1 MKSLFRENDILLPLF
16 VMIFH
21 RGYEEKQQGP
31 LSLTLPTLQC
41 NRQQQKLHK
50 RATKSP
56 ALAAFLERIVFLH
69 AIWEFSVLLKPTL
82 NRMFASAA
90 PFSLPLRTQPSC

>member
-1 MKSLFRENDILLPLF
+1 MKSLIRENDILFPLF
-16 VMIFH
+16 VMLFH

-31 LSLTLPTLQC
+31 VSLTLPTLQC

-56 ALAAFLERIVFLH
+56 ELAAFLERIVFLH
-69 AIWEFSVLLKPTL
+69 AIWEFSVLLMPTL
-82 NRMFASAA
+82 NRMFTSAA